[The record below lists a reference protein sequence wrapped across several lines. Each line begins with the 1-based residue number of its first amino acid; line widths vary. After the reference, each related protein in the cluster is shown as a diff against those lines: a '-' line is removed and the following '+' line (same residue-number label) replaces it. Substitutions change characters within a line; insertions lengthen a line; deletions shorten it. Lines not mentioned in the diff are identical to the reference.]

1 MKISRRFKYNCV
13 FVIYFVCL
21 LVLININLSSS
32 KLPEETDKIFM
43 EIEPAPKY
51 EIMAEEVCVEEPI
64 IELTPEPI
72 IEDIPD
78 PIEEY
83 EEAAVYIAKT
93 VYGEARG
100 LTVTEQAA
108 VIWCILNRVDQ
119 RESQTSEDIISVIT
133 KKKQFHGYGSDNPV
147 EDDHYNLAIDVL
159 RRWLKEKDGEI
170 EVGRVLPKEYIYFA
184 AYKGTNRFRD
194 KYKGGNYWD
203 WSLESPY
210 EN

>member
-1 MKISRRFKYNCV
+1 MKISKRLKYNCV

-51 EIMAEEVCVEEPI
+51 EVMAEEVYIEEPI

-133 KKKQFHGYGSDNPV
+133 KKKQFHGYSSDNPV